1 MKTTWLVLCLVMAA
15 FIAPK
20 PCFAQDPVGQDS
32 TGLPGD
38 DFSLSG
44 ALEMFQKAGSPEE
57 FERML
62 NTEDNHVNNLDLNG
76 DGEIDYIQ
84 VIDTMRGN
92 VHAFVLRAVLSPT
105 ESQDVAVIE
114 VQKKGNAN
122 AVVQIEGDRD
132 LYGDGVIVEPGEA
145 ENVKTDNGGDR
156 TSNPPPPPV
165 VVNVWGWP
173 CVRYVYAPGYV
184 AWFSPWR
191 WSAYP
196 GWWHPWRPFA
206 WRVYHPYALRYRAGF
221 VFAPRRRVFL
231 AHRIYAPMRRSSIV
245 VRSRY
250 KAAINHYRDARRT
263 TIKARPG
270 HERVKAEAREGR
282 GKTREGKTRT
292 REGKRRR

>member
-1 MKTTWLVLCLVMAA
+1 MKMTGFVLCLVLAA

-20 PCFAQDPVGQDS
+20 PGFAQNETGQDS

-44 ALEMFQKAGSPEE
+44 ALEMFQKASSPEE
-57 FERML
+57 FERLL

-122 AVVQIEGDRD
+122 AVVQIVGDRD
-132 LYGDGVIVEPGEA
+132 LYGDEVIVEPGEG
-145 ENVKTDNGGDR
+145 ENVKADNGGDR
-156 TSNPPPPPV
+156 TSNPPPRPV
-165 VVNVWGWP
+165 VVNAWAWP

-206 WRVYHPYALRYRAGF
+206 WRVYHPYALRYRTGF

-231 AHRIYAPMRRSSIV
+231 AHRIYAPMRRTSII
-245 VRSRY
+245 VRSRHR
-250 KAAINHYRDARRT
+250 AAVNHTRAVRPASQKGRRD
-263 TIKARPG
+263 
-270 HERVKAEAREGR
+270 HERVRTREREGR
-282 GKTREGKTRT
+282 
-292 REGKRRR
+292 RRR